1 MKAAVHT
8 QYGPPEVVTIKEV
21 PTPVPV
27 AGELLV
33 KVYAST
39 VNRTD
44 CGFRSANY
52 FISRFWSGL
61 FKPRFQ
67 TLGCE
72 FAGEVE
78 AVGLNVTSFKPGD
91 KVFGF
96 NDVEFGGHAEY
107 LVIKE
112 TGAVEQMPAGFDFH
126 NAVALTEGAHYALC
140 GLRAAKVQSGQ
151 NVMVYGATGAIGS
164 AAVQIL
170 KQMGVHVTA
179 VCGTAD
185 VTMVQSL
192 GADVVIDYQQT
203 DFTNTATKFDLIFD
217 AVGKTSF
224 SVCKKILAPKGIYM
238 STEFGK
244 GGANVFLALLT
255 PLGSGKKVL
264 FPLPS
269 ISKADMVYLRELAEQ
284 KKFKPLIDRSYPLSE
299 IVEAYK
305 YVETGQ
311 KKGNVIITIA

>member
-8 QYGPPEVVTIKEV
+8 QYGPPEVVTINELPK
-21 PTPVPV
+21 PVPA

-61 FKPRFQ
+61 LKPRYQ
-67 TLGCE
+67 ILGCE
-72 FAGEVE
+72 FAGEIE
-78 AVGLNVTSFKPGD
+78 AVGRNVTLFKPGN
-91 KVFGF
+91 KVFGY

-112 TGAVEQMPAGFDFH
+112 SAAVERMPDGFDFYT
-126 NAVALTEGAHYALC
+126 AAALTEGAHYALC
-140 GLRAAKVQSGQ
+140 DLRTAKVQSGE
-151 NVMVYGATGAIGS
+151 NIMVYGATGAIGS

-185 VTMVQSL
+185 VKLVKSL
-192 GADVVIDYQQT
+192 GADVVVDYQQT
-203 DFTNTATKFDLIFD
+203 DFTNTATKFDVIFD

-224 SVCKKILAPKGIYM
+224 SVCKKILVPKGIYM
-238 STEFGK
+238 STELGK

-255 PLGSGKKVL
+255 PLAGGKKVL

-269 ISKADMVYLRELAEQ
+269 ISKADMIYLVLPQ
-284 KKFKPLIDRSYPLSE
+284 KPCNAVLDYIRSQTHY
-299 IVEAYK
+299 
-305 YVETGQ
+305 
-311 KKGNVIITIA
+311 